1 MFGAGRAPQLL
12 ARRHEGPRP
21 VACLLRFVNT
31 ILSRCRVCVCVFAHT
46 HTHTHTSIHTGARAP
61 AHTHIHTQVPAV
73 YMEDDAASDDASV
86 TESATPTA
94 ANNLNLELAGPERSR
109 TNFFFGADQGD
120 KLYKA
125 VPVSQEA
132 YGKYRVSDTGITRE
146 GGS

>member
-1 MFGAGRAPQLL
+1 MCTR
-12 ARRHEGPRP
+12 
-21 VACLLRFVNT
+21 
-31 ILSRCRVCVCVFAHT
+31 T
-46 HTHTHTSIHTGARAP
+46 HTCIHTGARAH
-61 AHTHIHTQVPAV
+61 AHTQIHAQVPAI
-73 YMEDDAASDDASV
+73 YTEDDAASDAASV

-94 ANNLNLELAGPERSR
+94 ANNLNLELAGPERPR

>member
-1 MFGAGRAPQLL
+1 M
-12 ARRHEGPRP
+12 
-21 VACLLRFVNT
+21 C
-31 ILSRCRVCVCVFAHT
+31 VCVCLHT

-132 YGKYRVSDTGITRE
+132 YGKYMVSDTGITRE